1 MKKEKTKIGFF
12 IALFAIA
19 IVTSSM
25 MVMAYR
31 GSYGEK
37 ISEQDGDLCLE
48 MNDAINEID
57 YRAWLE
63 IKSRNG
69 KSSRLINLITEENFP
84 VFIESRSAF
93 KEGDFERSSE
103 LRSSLGLNDGIGL
116 KNGEGFGKLEGR
128 GQMKKVM
135 QSKNIGGR

>member
-1 MKKEKTKIGFF
+1 MKKEKNKTGFF

-19 IVTSSM
+19 IITSSM
-25 MVMAYR
+25 MVMGYR
-31 GSYGEK
+31 GSYGENS
-37 ISEQDGDLCLE
+37 SEHNEDLCLE
-48 MNDAINEID
+48 MNDAINEMN
-57 YRAWLE
+57 YQEWLE
-63 IKSRNG
+63 IKSRSG
-69 KSSRLINLITEENFP
+69 KSFRLTNLITEENFP

-93 KEGDFERSSE
+93 REGNFERSSE

-128 GQMKKVM
+128 GQNRKVM